1 MRKVLLATLASVLGL
16 ASGLGSLSANA
27 LDCSSSD
34 IDATQRRLLGGP
46 ENICETYGGK
56 VLLVTNVA
64 SHCGFTKQYE
74 GLEKLY
80 RDNKDQGLVV
90 LGFPSGDFRDQE
102 FQDDA
107 QIAEFCK
114 ANFGVSFPMFTRSS
128 VTGDAAN
135 PLFKQLTA
143 KTGKAPGWN
152 FNKYLVGRDGKVIA
166 HFDSKVEPESPEI
179 KQAIAAA
186 LAAK

>member
-1 MRKVLLATLASVLGL
+1 MRKVLFATLASALGL
-16 ASGLGSLSANA
+16 VSLNA
-27 LDCSSSD
+27 HAIECATSD
-34 IDATQRRLLGGP
+34 IDASQRRLLGAS
-46 ENICETYGGK
+46 ENICQNYGGK

-80 RDNKDQGLVV
+80 NDNKDKGLVV

-102 FQDDA
+102 FEDDA

-114 ANFGVSFPMFTRSS
+114 VNFGVSFPLFTRSS

-143 KTGKAPGWN
+143 KTGHAPRWN
-152 FNKYLVGRDGKVIA
+152 FTKYLVGRDGKVIA